1 MIRLTGLPAVGR
13 YPRASVS
20 RDESNVSV
28 VFSGAE
34 GSSRIDV
41 PLARLGEEE
50 DPESVELRLSGD
62 LQRMG
67 YRVER
72 LPPAPT

>member
-1 MIRLTGLPAVGR
+1 MIRLTGLPRVAH

-20 RDESNVSV
+20 RDDAAVSV
-28 VFSGAE
+28 VFSGEE
-34 GSSRIDV
+34 GSRRIDV
-41 PLARLGEEE
+41 PLTRLGDGE
-50 DPESVELRLSGD
+50 DPEATELRLSGD

-72 LPPAPT
+72 LPPAA

>member
-1 MIRLTGLPAVGR
+1 MIRLTGLPRVAR

-20 RDESNVSV
+20 RNESTVSV
-28 VFSGAE
+28 VFSGEE

-41 PLARLGEEE
+41 PLTRLADGE
-50 DPESVELRLSGD
+50 DPEATELRLSGD

-72 LPPAPT
+72 LPPAA